1 MDSRNAAYAPIVAH
15 PFGLSEDDWRKL
27 EGALDRMASLA
38 ATEHDWFSGEPSKAE
53 EFLLLQARVNA
64 LVPPGTIP

>member
-1 MDSRNAAYAPIVAH
+1 MY
-15 PFGLSEDDWRKL
+15 PFGVAEEDWRKL
-27 EGALDRMASLA
+27 EHALGRMATLA
-38 ATEHDWFSGEPSKAE
+38 ATERDWYRGEPSRAE